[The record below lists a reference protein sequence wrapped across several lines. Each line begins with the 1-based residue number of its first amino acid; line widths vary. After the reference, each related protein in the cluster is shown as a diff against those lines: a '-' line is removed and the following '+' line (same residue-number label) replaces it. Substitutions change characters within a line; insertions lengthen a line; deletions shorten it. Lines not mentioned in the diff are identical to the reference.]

1 MSNLTIGKIVNNSV
15 TLVLSSDSADKAVT
29 LNVANKTNDFFVDL
43 PYHPGFA
50 GKNRCLVFVE
60 SVTTSRHDNS
70 SAFVAG
76 SNGGSNV
83 DYEDFN
89 YVQQPI
95 VLAVS
100 IPAITQTSTMYN
112 QDIVPYVGVVQR
124 TDAGGYVTGLVAAGN
139 TAIASLNNT
148 GDTYVSQGDIIH
160 NGILCQSPFGKR
172 IRVRILSL
180 TQPGDNKLFDMYDA
194 NGVPLDVGGVP
205 SATVQPHLPSSRPIV
220 IKMRILFLDNEDLKE

>member
-1 MSNLTIGKIVNNSV
+1 MSDLTIGKIVNNSV
-15 TLVLSSDSADKAVT
+15 TLVLSSESADKAVT
-29 LNVANKTNDFFVDL
+29 LNVAGKTNDFFVDL

-60 SVTTSRHDNS
+60 SVTTARHDNS
-70 SAFVAG
+70 DTFVAG
-76 SNGGSNV
+76 SNGGSNI

-124 TDAGGYVTGLVAAGN
+124 TDASGYSSGMGGDAT
-139 TAIASLNNT
+139 SDSFNNT
-148 GDTYVSQGDIIH
+148 GDTYVSEGDIIH

-172 IRVRILSL
+172 LRVTILNV
-180 TQPGDNKLFDMYDA
+180 TQPGNKLFDLYNA
-194 NGVPLDVGGVP
+194 NGVLLPG
-205 SATVQPHLPSSRPIV
+205 HLPSSYPIV
-220 IKMRILFLDNEDLKE
+220 IKMRILFLDNDDLKE

>member
-124 TDAGGYVTGLVAAGN
+124 TDGSGYSSGMGGAA
-139 TAIASLNNT
+139 TSDSFNNT
-148 GDTYVSQGDIIH
+148 GDTYVSEGDIIH

-172 IRVRILSL
+172 LRVTILNV
-180 TQPGDNKLFDMYDA
+180 TQPGNKLFDLYGA
-194 NGVPLDVGGVP
+194 NGVLLAG
-205 SATVQPHLPSSRPIV
+205 HLPSSKPIV

>member
-1 MSNLTIGKIVNNSV
+1 MSDLTIGKIVNNSV
-15 TLVLSSDSADKAVT
+15 TLVLSSESADKAVT
-29 LNVANKTNDFFVDL
+29 LNVAGKTNDFFVDL

-60 SVTTSRHDNS
+60 SVTTARHDNS
-70 SAFVAG
+70 TAFVAG
-76 SNGGSNV
+76 SNGGSNI

-124 TDAGGYVTGLVAAGN
+124 TDGSGYGAGIGDQSGN
-139 TAIASLNNT
+139 CNLA

-172 IRVRILSL
+172 LRVTILNV
-180 TQPGDNKLFDMYDA
+180 TQPGNKLFDLYNA
-194 NGVPLDVGGVP
+194 NGDLLAG
-205 SATVQPHLPSSRPIV
+205 HLPSTKPIV
-220 IKMRILFLDNEDLKE
+220 IKMRILFLDNDDLKE

>member
-1 MSNLTIGKIVNNSV
+1 MSDLTIGKIVNNSV
-15 TLVLSSDSADKAVT
+15 TLVLSSESADKAVT
-29 LNVANKTNDFFVDL
+29 LNVAGKTNDFFVDL

-60 SVTTSRHDNS
+60 SVTTARHDNS
-70 SAFVAG
+70 TSFVAG
-76 SNGGSNV
+76 SNGGSNI

-124 TDAGGYVTGLVAAGN
+124 TDGGGYGAGTGDH
-139 TAIASLNNT
+139 TANCNLA

-172 IRVRILSL
+172 LRVTILNV
-180 TQPGDNKLFDMYDA
+180 TQPGNKL
-194 NGVPLDVGGVP
+194 
-205 SATVQPHLPSSRPIV
+205 
-220 IKMRILFLDNEDLKE
+220 

>member
-1 MSNLTIGKIVNNSV
+1 MSDLTIGKIVNNSV
-15 TLVLSSDSADKAVT
+15 TLVLSSESADKAVT
-29 LNVANKTNDFFVDL
+29 LNVAGKTNDFFVDL

-70 SAFVAG
+70 ATFVSG
-76 SNGGSNV
+76 TTNGDNV
-83 DYEDFN
+83 DFEEAN

-124 TDAGGYVTGLVAAGN
+124 TDASGYSSGMGGDAT
-139 TAIASLNNT
+139 SDSFNNT
-148 GDTYVSQGDIIH
+148 GDTYVSEGDIIH

-172 IRVRILSL
+172 LRVTILNV
-180 TQPGDNKLFDMYDA
+180 TQPGNKLFDLYQA
-194 NGVPLDVGGVP
+194 NGDLLAG
-205 SATVQPHLPSSRPIV
+205 HLPSSKPIV
-220 IKMRILFLDNEDLKE
+220 IKMRILFLDNDDLKE

>member
-60 SVTTSRHDNS
+60 SVTTSRHGRSGAFLIPPS
-70 SAFVAG
+70 SEAT
-76 SNGGSNV
+76 NTQ
-83 DYEDFN
+83 YEN
-89 YVQQPI
+89 ANIIQQPI

-124 TDAGGYVTGLVAAGN
+124 TDGSGYSSGMGGAA
-139 TAIASLNNT
+139 TSDSFNNT
-148 GDTYVSQGDIIH
+148 GDTYVSEGDIIH

-172 IRVRILSL
+172 LRVTILNVA
-180 TQPGDNKLFDMYDA
+180 QPGNKLFDLYGA
-194 NGVPLDVGGVP
+194 NGVLLAG
-205 SATVQPHLPSSRPIV
+205 HLPSSKPIV

>member
-1 MSNLTIGKIVNNSV
+1 MSDLTIGKIVNNSV
-15 TLVLSSDSADKAVT
+15 TLVLSSESANKAVT
-29 LNVANKTNDFFVDL
+29 LNVAGKTNDFFVDL

-60 SVTTSRHDNS
+60 SVTTARHDNS
-70 SAFVAG
+70 TAFVAG
-76 SNGGSNV
+76 SNGGSNI

-124 TDAGGYVTGLVAAGN
+124 TDGSGYGAGIGDQ
-139 TAIASLNNT
+139 TANCNPV

-172 IRVRILSL
+172 LRVTILNV
-180 TQPGDNKLFDMYDA
+180 TQPGNKLFDLYEA
-194 NGVPLDVGGVP
+194 NGDLLAG
-205 SATVQPHLPSSRPIV
+205 HLPSTKPIV

>member
-60 SVTTSRHDNS
+60 SVTTSRHGRSGAFLIPPS
-70 SAFVAG
+70 SEAT
-76 SNGGSNV
+76 NTQ
-83 DYEDFN
+83 YEN
-89 YVQQPI
+89 ANIIQQPI

-124 TDAGGYVTGLVAAGN
+124 TDAGGYGAGIGDQ
-139 TAIASLNNT
+139 TANCNPA

-172 IRVRILSL
+172 LRVTILNV
-180 TQPGDNKLFDMYDA
+180 TQPGNKLFDLYGAD
-194 NGVPLDVGGVP
+194 GVLLAG
-205 SATVQPHLPSSRPIV
+205 HLPSSKPIV
-220 IKMRILFLDNEDLKE
+220 IKMRILFYLI

>member
-1 MSNLTIGKIVNNSV
+1 MSDLTIGKIVNNSV
-15 TLVLSSDSADKAVT
+15 TLVLSSESADKAVT
-29 LNVANKTNDFFVDL
+29 LNVAGKTNDFFVDL

-60 SVTTSRHDNS
+60 SVTTARHDNS
-70 SAFVAG
+70 TTFVAG
-76 SNGGSNV
+76 SNGGSNI

-124 TDAGGYVTGLVAAGN
+124 TDAGGYGVGIGDQTTN
-139 TAIASLNNT
+139 CNIA

-172 IRVRILSL
+172 LRVTILNV
-180 TQPGDNKLFDMYDA
+180 TQPGNKLFDLYEA
-194 NGVPLDVGGVP
+194 NGDLLAG
-205 SATVQPHLPSSRPIV
+205 HLPSSKPIV
-220 IKMRILFLDNEDLKE
+220 IKMRILFLDNDDLKE

>member
-124 TDAGGYVTGLVAAGN
+124 TDAGGYGAGIGDQ
-139 TAIASLNNT
+139 TANCNPA

-172 IRVRILSL
+172 LRVTILNV
-180 TQPGDNKLFDMYDA
+180 TQPGNKLFDLYGAD
-194 NGVPLDVGGVP
+194 GVLLAG
-205 SATVQPHLPSSRPIV
+205 HLPSSKPIV

>member
-124 TDAGGYVTGLVAAGN
+124 TDGSGYSSGMGGAA
-139 TAIASLNNT
+139 TSDSFNNT
-148 GDTYVSQGDIIH
+148 GDTYVSEGDIIH

-172 IRVRILSL
+172 LRVTILNVA
-180 TQPGDNKLFDMYDA
+180 QPGNKLFDLYGAD
-194 NGVPLDVGGVP
+194 GVLLAG
-205 SATVQPHLPSSRPIV
+205 HLPSSKPIV

>member
-1 MSNLTIGKIVNNSV
+1 MSDLTIGKIVNNSV
-15 TLVLSSDSADKAVT
+15 TLVLSSESADKAVT
-29 LNVANKTNDFFVDL
+29 LNVAGKTNDFFVDL

-60 SVTTSRHDNS
+60 SVTTARHDNS
-70 SAFVAG
+70 DTFVAG
-76 SNGGSNV
+76 SNGGSNI

-124 TDAGGYVTGLVAAGN
+124 TDGSGYGAGIGDQSGN
-139 TAIASLNNT
+139 CNLA

-172 IRVRILSL
+172 LRVTILNV
-180 TQPGDNKLFDMYDA
+180 TQPGNKLFDLYEA
-194 NGVPLDVGGVP
+194 NGDLLAG
-205 SATVQPHLPSSRPIV
+205 HLPSSKPIV

>member
-1 MSNLTIGKIVNNSV
+1 MSDLTIGKIVNNSV
-15 TLVLSSDSADKAVT
+15 TLVLSSESADKAVT
-29 LNVANKTNDFFVDL
+29 LNVAGKTNDFFVDL

-60 SVTTSRHDNS
+60 SVTTARHDNS
-70 SAFVAG
+70 TAFVAG
-76 SNGGSNV
+76 SNGGSNI

-124 TDAGGYVTGLVAAGN
+124 TDGSGYGAGIGDQTGNCNLA
-139 TAIASLNNT
+139 

-172 IRVRILSL
+172 LRVTILNV
-180 TQPGDNKLFDMYDA
+180 TQPGNKLFDLYEA
-194 NGVPLDVGGVP
+194 NGDLLAG
-205 SATVQPHLPSSRPIV
+205 HLPSTKPIV

>member
-1 MSNLTIGKIVNNSV
+1 MSDLTIGKIVNNSV
-15 TLVLSSDSADKAVT
+15 TLVLSSESADKAVT
-29 LNVANKTNDFFVDL
+29 LNVAGKTNDFFVDL

-60 SVTTSRHDNS
+60 SVTTARHDNS
-70 SAFVAG
+70 DTFVAG
-76 SNGGSNV
+76 SNGGSNI

-124 TDAGGYVTGLVAAGN
+124 TDGSGYGAGIGDQSGN
-139 TAIASLNNT
+139 CNLA

-172 IRVRILSL
+172 LRVTILNV
-180 TQPGDNKLFDMYDA
+180 TQPGNKLFDLYKADGDLLA
-194 NGVPLDVGGVP
+194 G
-205 SATVQPHLPSSRPIV
+205 HLPSSKPIV
-220 IKMRILFLDNEDLKE
+220 IKMRILFLDNDDLKE